1 MGQGHQDLRRKRQLK
16 ALAAA
21 VCGLLC
27 TAAFAQDRYPAR
39 PVRLIVP
46 YPPGGANDIIG
57 RLIGGKLTEGWG
69 YQVVVENRPGSA
81 GNIGAGVLVRSAPD
95 GYTLMIGGAGT
106 LTVNPSLY
114 RGKLPFDTLR
124 DFAPLS
130 LVATLPLMLVVH
142 PSLPVKSV
150 RELVALAR
158 SRPGELNFSS
168 PGSGTPGHLA
178 GELFKTLT
186 GVTMVHVP
194 YKGGALALVDLLAGH
209 VHLMFDNM
217 PVTLPHVRA
226 GRLRGVAV
234 TSLKRSPT
242 VPELPTVAESG
253 IRGFEIIGWW
263 GALTVARTPQ
273 PIVDKLSADIQGVVR
288 LPDVQER
295 LSSQG
300 FEPVGSS
307 AEQFVAH
314 IRSELAKWEKVVRE
328 SGARAD

>member
-1 MGQGHQDLRRKRQLK
+1 MGEGHQALRRKRQLK

-57 RLIGGKLTEGWG
+57 RLIGGKLTERWG

-81 GNIGAGVLVRSAPD
+81 GNIGAGVLARSAPD

-106 LTVNPSLY
+106 
-114 RGKLPFDTLR
+114 
-124 DFAPLS
+124 
-130 LVATLPLMLVVH
+130 
-142 PSLPVKSV
+142 
-150 RELVALAR
+150 
-158 SRPGELNFSS
+158 
-168 PGSGTPGHLA
+168 
-178 GELFKTLT
+178 
-186 GVTMVHVP
+186 
-194 YKGGALALVDLLAGH
+194 
-209 VHLMFDNM
+209 
-217 PVTLPHVRA
+217 
-226 GRLRGVAV
+226 
-234 TSLKRSPT
+234 
-242 VPELPTVAESG
+242 
-253 IRGFEIIGWW
+253 
-263 GALTVARTPQ
+263 LTVARTPQ

-307 AEQFVAH
+307 AEQFVVH